1 MKSWVAMGL
10 ASTLAGFGFERPWLL
25 LGLVGCALPL
35 LFPPLRLGAW
45 LRAAALAL
53 VVLAIAQPHVDTLS
67 SSTAVL
73 VDVSD
78 SVGDAALEAA
88 RELAGGFSSAD
99 EFLLTAA
106 ETARFA
112 TLPETIPA
120 YLSTSS
126 TDLARAL
133 QLAAAGG
140 AGRILLVSDGV
151 TPEASLLSSLPPV
164 PVDVLVVPSRS
175 GVGLSELL
183 LPSQVAPGQTVQAI
197 AVVKSDVS
205 ATLTVLPAVGSTR
218 LEPLE
223 VSVEPGRT
231 AVPFEFTAG
240 DESVATVSVTIQ
252 TDRLAGAQRLQRD
265 LGIRARPSI
274 LVIDDPAMADALLTQ
289 GLDVTVGGVA
299 DVSAPLPYSA
309 IVIRG
314 SAALFTPGQLDL
326 INRFVLDGGGL
337 IMTGGPE
344 SFGFGAWYR
353 TPVEE
358 LLPVTTDLRTEV
370 SLPLV
375 ALVMVVDRSQ
385 SMATSTPSKIELAK
399 EGAIQVVEL
408 AYQDDLLGL
417 IAFSDESSTRWVFEL
432 RPATERGKREMLHG
446 ILALGTAGGTV
457 LEPAYR
463 QALDALEAT
472 EAAVKH
478 VIVLSDGRLYDGQG
492 PFAAN
497 PGSGPN
503 FAAIA
508 RAGLDAG
515 ITTST
520 IAIGEEA
527 DFERLREL
535 AEAGGGRYYEALDVD
550 TLPSIFTNEALTAT
564 RALLVDEPTVPQ
576 PRPNPVVSFPESL
589 PAVDAYIATSLKS
602 DAQELLA
609 GRDGEP
615 LLAIRRAGL
624 GRTAALTTDL
634 NAWAG
639 DFGEWP
645 GLAGAIGTLGHWLQA
660 VPSSYEASASR
671 DGNQLQV
678 VVDAVRGGEYVNN
691 ERLEARFAGVTTV
704 LDQVAPGRYS
714 GSVPWREGA
723 GNEVVIA
730 VAGNVVAR
738 ASLAGPDPEF
748 ADVDGA
754 ALLATVAER
763 TGGEVVTAGTY
774 DPSDAS
780 ATRSLWQLALALAL
794 VAFIGELLWR
804 RLTPTGQSPRRPQ
817 PRVGG
822 RPAHLR
828 RPS

>member
-1 MKSWVAMGL
+1 MAWLTVAVEN
-10 ASTLAGFGFERPWLL
+10 ALAGFGFGAPLAL
-25 LGLVGCALPL
+25 LGLLACALPL
-35 LFPPLRLGAW
+35 LLPPRHAGAW
-45 LRAAALAL
+45 LRSAALAL
-53 VVLAIAQPHVDTLS
+53 LVIALAQPRVADSGGT
-67 SSTAVL
+67 TAVL
-73 VDVSD
+73 VDVST
-78 SVGDAALEAA
+78 SVGDTALEAA
-88 RELAGGFSSAD
+88 MSLSGQFSSSD
-99 EFLLTAA
+99 EFLLTATD
-106 ETARFA
+106 TARFA
-112 TLPETIPA
+112 TLPDSPPS
-120 YLSTSS
+120 YLQRSS

-151 TPEASLLSSLPPV
+151 TPEAPLLSSLPSV

-183 LPSQVAPGQTVQAI
+183 LPTQAAPGQRVQAI
-197 AVVKSDVS
+197 AVIEADVS
-205 ATLTVLPAVGSTR
+205 STVTVLPAVGSTR
-218 LEPLE
+218 LEPIE
-223 VSVEPGRT
+223 VRVEPGRT
-231 AVPFEFTAG
+231 GVPFEFTAV
-240 DESVATVSVTIQ
+240 ETAAMTVSVSLQ
-252 TDRLAGAQRLQRD
+252 TDTPAGAERLQRD
-265 LGIRARPSI
+265 LAVRARPSI
-274 LVIDDPAMADALLTQ
+274 LVIDDPAVAAALTAQ
-289 GLDVTVGGVA
+289 GLEVTVGSVA

-309 IVIRG
+309 VVIRG

-326 INRFVLDGGGL
+326 LNRFVLDGGGL

-385 SMATSTPSKIELAK
+385 SMATGSPSKIELAK

-408 AYQDDLLGL
+408 AYHEDLLGL

-432 RPATERGKREMLHG
+432 RPATERGKREMLSG
-446 ILALGTAGGTV
+446 ILSLGTSGGTV

-463 QALDALEAT
+463 QAIAALEST
-472 EAAVKH
+472 DAAVKH
-478 VIVLSDGRLYDGQG
+478 IIVLSDGRLYDGQG
-492 PFAAN
+492 PFAASAD
-497 PGSGPN
+497 SGPN
-503 FAAIA
+503 FAGLAS
-508 RAGLDAG
+508 AGLEMG
-515 ITTST
+515 ITTSA
-520 IAIGEEA
+520 IAIGSEA
-527 DFERLREL
+527 DFERLGEI
-535 AEAGGGRYYEALDVD
+535 AAAGGGRYYEALDVG
-550 TLPSIFTNEALTAT
+550 TLPRIFTNEALTAT
-564 RALLVDEPTVPQ
+564 RALLVEETTVPVA
-576 PRPNPVVSFPESL
+576 RPNQVVSFPEEL
-589 PAVDAYIATSLKS
+589 PPVDAYIATSLKS

-639 DFGEWP
+639 EFGSWP
-645 GLAGAIGTLGHWLQA
+645 GLSGAIGTLGRWLQA

-671 DGNQLQV
+671 DGNQLEV

-714 GSVPWREGA
+714 GNVPWREGA
-723 GNEVVIA
+723 GSEVVIA
-730 VAGNVVAR
+730 VGGDVVAR
-738 ASLAGPDPEF
+738 APVAGPDPEF

-754 ALLATVAER
+754 ALLATVAQR
-763 TGGEVVTAGTY
+763 TGGQVVDTTSYA
-774 DPSDAS
+774 PSATG
-780 ATRSLWQLALALAL
+780 ATRSLWQWALALAL
-794 VAFIGELLWR
+794 LLFLAELTWR
-804 RLTPTGQSPRRPQ
+804 RLSRPRPSPRVARL
-817 PRVGG
+817 
-822 RPAHLR
+822 H